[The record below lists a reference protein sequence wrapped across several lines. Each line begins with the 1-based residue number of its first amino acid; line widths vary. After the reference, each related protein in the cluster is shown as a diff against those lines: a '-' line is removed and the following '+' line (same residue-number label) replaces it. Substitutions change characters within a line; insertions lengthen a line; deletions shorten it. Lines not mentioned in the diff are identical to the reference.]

1 MLKRGR
7 YETEEDEKNDVP
19 VERVVKLAS
28 CAWVFSRRKISKQM
42 LDGGKRTSCNATNDI
57 IDTCFERKEW
67 ENSLLRCSQLEVCFL
82 QTFA

>member
-1 MLKRGR
+1 MSAMLKRGR

-42 LDGGKRTSCNATNDI
+42 LGGGKRTRTSSCNATNDI
-57 IDTCFERKEW
+57 I
-67 ENSLLRCSQLEVCFL
+67 
-82 QTFA
+82 